1 MPKQK
6 SGEFD
11 QLQYIADWKKQN
23 MKAVGS
29 QYSADFV
36 NEFKAACKKLGLV
49 QSDVFRKAMQ
59 SVIDEAAAK

>member
-11 QLQYIADWKKQN
+11 QMKYIADWKKKN
-23 MKAVGS
+23 MKSVS
-29 QYSADFV
+29 LRYSTEFV
-36 NEFKAACKKLGLV
+36 DQFREACGKLGLV

>member
-11 QLQYIADWKKQN
+11 QMQYIAEWKKKN

-29 QYSADFV
+29 QYSSDFV
-36 NEFKAACKKLGLV
+36 DQFKAACKKLGLV

-59 SVIDEAAAK
+59 EVIDKAAAE

>member
-11 QLQYIADWKKQN
+11 QMKYIEDWKKKN
-23 MKAVGS
+23 MKAINVR
-29 QYSADFV
+29 YSSKFVDDFK
-36 NEFKAACKKLGLV
+36 EACNKLGLV

-59 SVIDEAAAK
+59 DVIDKAAAK